1 MAVSSIKFSISV
13 DTKELSSNLKNAQ
26 SAMKDTAGTA
36 KGSGGAWS
44 VMTNGL
50 KGIGKGALDA
60 VGKIGKM
67 AASVTIFKAVN
78 TAINMVTGS
87 VGGAVKR
94 IDTLNNSQKVFE
106 NLGFSVDETERAM
119 KNLDKSI
126 DGLPTPLDQAVQ
138 GMQSFA
144 LATGDLD
151 VAEQMFSAVNNA
163 VIAGGGNM
171 QNVTTATQ
179 QLSQAFIAGNID
191 GRTWNSMI
199 NNEMGSALKGLADN
213 MGITMDQL
221 KEGLS
226 DGSISVEQF
235 QDALVHLNENGTD
248 SVASLQDRAQDMV
261 SGIGT
266 SFSRLQTAVVRGVA
280 AVITAFDEMLE
291 NVTGKNIAGWLDVAR
306 KAVDDFFKGIA
317 SGIGD
322 TDIELDGFLSTFNT
336 VFAAIKDI
344 VSTVSEVIWQGLK
357 DIGAKVWEVM
367 GDIAETISNNKDTIA
382 TILTILVEVFTGV
395 MLGIGDTIQ
404 LVLPYIDSFTQWVGR
419 MLDAVL
425 EFLPEGTSLSDVVQK
440 ITPWV
445 ILAIAAFKG
454 LKGTI
459 KTVTGIMETY
469 QKVTK
474 NVKKAFEVLKPV
486 IEAVSKF
493 FGVILKKAISIALK
507 SFAMLKKVVLVVK
520 GVMLGAF
527 KAVGAAVM
535 AHPIVAAIAVLI
547 AAIIYLWTQCEWF
560 RDGVIALWEFIKEAW
575 LAGIEVIWEG
585 MKAFGDF
592 VVEIWNWIKETTVN
606 IWNGI
611 KDFFV
616 SLWEGIKGIYTASL
630 DFISNAV
637 SSSWNWIKETTV
649 NIWNGIKDF
658 FTALWEGVKSISKA
672 AVDFMSKAIST
683 AWDWIKNVT
692 KAVWDGIKAFFKAI
706 WEGIKS
712 IFTSVLE
719 GIRSFVASVWDGI
732 KTNTSTIWNAVRNFM
747 RAVWDG
753 IRNIV
758 TSAINGVRNVV
769 NNVWN
774 AIQSITSTIWNG
786 IRNIISSIW
795 ENIKR
800 LVSAAVNSVRDTVSS
815 VFNAIKG
822 IATSVWNGVKDAMVR
837 PVHAARDAIRS
848 ALDAVK
854 GFFSGLVL
862 KFPDIKPPKLPRFS
876 LKGEFSLMPPSVPTV
891 GISWFQTGGIF
902 TGASVIGVGEN
913 GDEAVVPLS
922 NKSRMKPFA
931 NAVASLMNSENKGNG
946 ATVGKVTKQPIV
958 LQNSIEIDGRDFMYQ
973 VKEYMQEIM
982 DEYTELQERKLGNL

>member
-67 AASVTIFKAVN
+67 ALSVTVFKAVN

-87 VGGAVKR
+87 LGKAITR
-94 IDTLNNSQKVFE
+94 IDTMNNSQKVFE
-106 NLGFSVDETERAM
+106 NMGFAADDTERAM
-119 KNLDKSI
+119 RNLEKSI

-138 GMQSFA
+138 GVQMFA
-144 LATGDLD
+144 SGMRDIEG
-151 VAEQMFSAVNNA
+151 AEQMFSAVNNA
-163 VIAGGGNM
+163 VLGFGGSA
-171 QNVTTATQ
+171 QNVTTVTQ
-179 QLSQAFIAGNID
+179 QLSQAFAAGKID
-191 GRTWNSMI
+191 GRAWQSMMS
-199 NNEMGSALKGLADN
+199 NGLGPALNAMADN
-213 MGITMDQL
+213 MGITTAQL
-221 KEGLS
+221 REGLS
-226 DGSISVEQF
+226 EGSISVEQF
-235 QDALVHLNENGTD
+235 KDAFVDLNENGTAEM
-248 SVASLQDRAQDMV
+248 ASLQQMAQDMT
-261 SGIGT
+261 SGIST
-266 SFSRLQTAVVRGVA
+266 SFANLQTAVVRGLA
-280 AVITAFDEMLE
+280 NMIMALDDLILK
-291 NVTGKNIAGWLDVAR
+291 VTGKDIAGWIGELRDHVNNL
-306 KAVDDFFKGIA
+306 FKGIVTA
-317 SGIGD
+317 IQE
-322 TDIELDGFLSTFNT
+322 TDPELDGFMKNFKIVFN
-336 VFAAIKDI
+336 AIKDI
-344 VSTVSEVIWQGLK
+344 SLTVAEVVWDSMQKLGK
-357 DIGAKVWEVM
+357 KIGEVM
-367 GDIAETISNNKDTIA
+367 VDVSNVVSDNKDTIA

-404 LVLPYIDSFTQWVGR
+404 MVLPWLDSFAQWVGR

-445 ILAIAAFKG
+445 ILAITAFKG
-454 LKGTI
+454 LKGAISIVSGVMKVLSPVI
-459 KTVTGIMETY
+459 KA
-469 QKVTK
+469 
-474 NVKKAFEVLKPV
+474 VKFAFKVLKPV
-486 IEAVSKF
+486 VGFVAKVLGVVLKSAV
-493 FGVILKKAISIALK
+493 GIALK

-611 KDFFV
+611 KDFFA

-630 DFISNAV
+630 DFISNV
-637 SSSWNWIKETTV
+637 ISTSWNWIKETTA

-658 FTALWEGVKSISKA
+658 FTALWEGIKSISKA

-815 VFNAIKG
+815 VFNAIKS

-946 ATVGKVTKQPIV
+946 ATVGKVTKQPII